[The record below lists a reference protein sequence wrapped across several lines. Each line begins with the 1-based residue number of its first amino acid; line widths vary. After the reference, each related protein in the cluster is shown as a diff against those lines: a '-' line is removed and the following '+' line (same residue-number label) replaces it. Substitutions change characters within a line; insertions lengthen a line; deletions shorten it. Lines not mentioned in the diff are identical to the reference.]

1 MLIWLYPAS
10 KKSLWFLTQSLIVA
24 LISSETT
31 ALGLS
36 LSLVLHTFSLLIPK
50 LSPLFFLFSKE
61 IKNRTPG
68 LALSSNC
75 NQLCLDWS
83 LFYFRLNIFP
93 RCFKYFSKV
102 PCRSTQT
109 LPSPVFDVLF
119 FFFIYSLQM
128 VECDQEELR
137 EFGKR
142 GHWMHV
148 LWKERKMID
157 IRPVLLMVWRVLT
170 YRKCICNASRT
181 WQQIFHCYRVF
192 ESQISWGKP
201 ITTHLYLEGVM

>member
-1 MLIWLYPAS
+1 MLILLHPVS
-10 KKSLWFLTQSLIVA
+10 KKSLWFSTQSLIVA

-31 ALGLS
+31 ALGLP

-83 LFYFRLNIFP
+83 LFYFCLNIFP
-93 RCFKYFSKV
+93 RCFKYFSMV

-109 LPSPVFDVLF
+109 LPSRVCNGF
-119 FFFIYSLQM
+119 FFNFTVCRRWSVTRKSSWSL
-128 VECDQEELR
+128 VNVVTECM
-137 EFGKR
+137 FC
-142 GHWMHV
+142 
-148 LWKERKMID
+148 ERKGKWFTLD
-157 IRPVLLMVWRVLT
+157 FFFCWWCEAFWRIENVT
-170 YRKCICNASRT
+170 VTQAEHDNSYSTVI
-181 WQQIFHCYRVF
+181 
-192 ESQISWGKP
+192 G
-201 ITTHLYLEGVM
+201 YLNLR